1 MRGKSDSSTRSG
13 RWQSAIRCVL
23 AMSLVWSCCCA
34 AGWTAEPGA
43 SVAVLYNSNLAAS
56 RELAEY
62 YAARRHVPAAQLF
75 GFELPDT
82 EVITRGEFQSRLQKP
97 LMRRLDGRP
106 GFEFA
111 LRRRFFS
118 GSKRTGNAEVP
129 KGPSIRYLVL
139 CYGMPLKIS
148 EEPGLNPRE
157 SLNFP
162 MELRRNEAAVD
173 SELAVLPGY
182 GESVSVIG
190 PAANP
195 AYGATNLARL
205 HPTNGV
211 LMVSRL
217 DGPSIEVA
225 RGLVDRALEAEKEG
239 LWGRAYFDARGLTNG
254 NSKLGDDWIKGA
266 EVVSRKLGFETVLDD
281 RDERFGRGFPMSQVA
296 LYAGWYEYDGQISG
310 PFLESGVE
318 FVPGAF
324 AYHLHSFSA
333 ATVRSKSRNWV
344 GPLLSQGATATMG
357 AVFEPY
363 LEFTPNIAMFFHRW
377 IYLGFSF
384 GEAAYASQGY
394 LSWQNTVIGDPLY
407 RPFALR
413 PKEQHQI
420 LLDQGSA
427 QLEWSVLKIVN
438 INREA
443 GLPTAELIEFLE
455 QTELTARSSVLSE
468 RMGDLNFAEQRFD
481 AAVTAYCRGLELAT
495 SPLEKIR
502 LSLSLGRALTSV
514 GDFSGALYAYEQMI
528 EDAPDYPDR
537 AGVYRMLLDL
547 ARKLER
553 PEVLERYQNDL
564 QRLSGNPVKGS

>member
-1 MRGKSDSSTRSG
+1 MRGKSDSNTRSM
-13 RWQSAIRCVL
+13 RWQPAIRFL
-23 AMSLVWSCCCA
+23 RAMAVMWFCCWA
-34 AGWTAEPGA
+34 PGRTAEPGA
-43 SVAVLYNSNLAAS
+43 SVAVLYNSNVPAS

-62 YAARRHVPAAQLF
+62 YAARRHVPFAQLF
-75 GFELPDT
+75 GFDLPDT
-82 EVITRGEFQSRLQKP
+82 EVITRGEFQSRLEKP
-97 LMRRLDGRP
+97 LLRHLEGSP
-106 GFEFA
+106 GFEPA

-118 GSKRTGNAEVP
+118 GSKRTVNGDVP

-148 EEPGLNPRE
+148 EEPGLNSRE
-157 SLNFP
+157 ASNFP
-162 MELRRNEAAVD
+162 AELRKNEAAVD
-173 SELAVLPGY
+173 SELAALPGH
-182 GESVSVIG
+182 GESVVLVG
-190 PAANP
+190 PFANP
-195 AYGATNLARL
+195 AYGATNVARL

-254 NSKLGDDWIKGA
+254 NTKLGDDWIKGA

-281 RDERFGRGFPMSQVA
+281 RDERFGKGFPMSQAA
-296 LYAGWYEYDGQISG
+296 LYAGWYEYDGQVSG
-310 PFLESGVE
+310 PFLDPGVE
-318 FVPGAF
+318 FMPGAF

-377 IYLGFSF
+377 IYMGFSF

-413 PKEQHQI
+413 PKEQHQV
-420 LLDQGSA
+420 LVDRGSRE
-427 QLEWSVLKIVN
+427 LEWSVLKIVN
-438 INREA
+438 INRET
-443 GLPTAELIEFLE
+443 GLPAAELIEFLE
-455 QTELTARSSVLSE
+455 QTEMTARSSVLSE
-468 RMGDLNFAEQRFD
+468 KLGDLNFAEQRFD
-481 AAVTAYCRGLELAT
+481 AAVTAYRRGLDLAT
-495 SPLEKIR
+495 SRLEKIR

-514 GDFSGALYAYEQMI
+514 EDFSGAVRAYERLI
-528 EDAPDYPDR
+528 EGGANYPDR

-553 PEVLERYQNDL
+553 PDAVERYQKAL
-564 QRLSGNPVKGS
+564 ERTSGNSVEGS